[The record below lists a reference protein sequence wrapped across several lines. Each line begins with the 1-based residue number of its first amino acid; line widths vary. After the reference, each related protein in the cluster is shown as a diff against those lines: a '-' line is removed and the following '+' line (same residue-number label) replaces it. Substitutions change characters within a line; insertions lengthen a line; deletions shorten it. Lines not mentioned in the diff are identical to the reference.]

1 MTEEEFVRGC
11 LEDEELV
18 RALSDRSSDPPM
30 VVQISADST
39 PRYQLNQTTHNTP
52 GLLCLGGHVANTD
65 HQTTFY

>member
-39 PRYQLNQTTHNTP
+39 PRYSVSRPFFFRSIEHNHIKGIIEKNP
-52 GLLCLGGHVANTD
+52 
-65 HQTTFY
+65 